1 MKKRKIC
8 WHCKTRLVGQ
18 YVYGLCD
25 KCVDEVQECDKH
37 KRYFWDECP
46 DCKEEKEKEKT
57 NERQN

>member
-46 DCKEEKEKEKT
+46 DCKEEKEKE
-57 NERQN
+57 